1 MVINRIVMLKLG
13 SNVSDQKWGQYKY
26 KGKMSR
32 CHISDPK
39 SDIRSKYYYWHQDK
53 IWYDEWPTI
62 ICPLLLLLY
71 YLDQFVENVQNNNV
85 QWEHHRQDLPD
96 PRSHN
101 QQQPRQQRQQRWRV
115 LTKICFKWK
124 PASMT
129 LCRIQQHHQDQ
140 DQHQDLPHTT
150 HNSRSGNRDGEL

>member
-1 MVINRIVMLKLG
+1 MLKLG

-71 YLDQFVENVQNNNV
+71 YLDQFVENVQNNDV
-85 QWEHHRQDLPD
+85 QWEHHQRQDLPD

-115 LTKICFKWK
+115 LTKKNQQLWHSVESNNTTK
-124 PASMT
+124 TKTSTKTSHTQPRTAGAATEMASYKA
-129 LCRIQQHHQDQ
+129 
-140 DQHQDLPHTT
+140 
-150 HNSRSGNRDGEL
+150 